1 PRGPVRLQGGSTSGR
16 RSVAVAVESFSQYR
30 RLFGGF
36 EGPGRLPFAVASFF
50 EQGGRRAYV
59 VRVVHGY
66 GDPLLD
72 AAGVARG
79 LLGGV
84 VVPVGEPALLA
95 RSEGSWGNRLR
106 AALGWSVAPHH
117 FEAAS
122 TTSLVLSAAD
132 GLPAGTLLRL
142 TLPGGARLLRFVSDV
157 IREER
162 PDSGGYR
169 WRAIFEAPSP
179 AVPEA
184 IEIVEGVLAV
194 DDGDGRIE
202 RHAGLGLSALH
213 PRWMASVLA
222 EESELVAP
230 DPSWVAGDL
239 RPVDGTRLPADPVLP
254 APEPP
259 QFGGGVDRYADVVPG
274 DFFDDGWVLGDPDPG
289 DGVHALVQLDD
300 LSSVV
305 VPDLYSPGPLVPP
318 EPLPGGEPQ
327 GSGGFEPCLHCL
339 DEPEPAPE
347 IVMPDLAG
355 LLLDPRDPMDLETI
369 TGLQLRLAGLA
380 ERLGRFIVLLDV
392 PPGLSQRQ
400 ILRWR
405 SRFATSWAAAYHPWL
420 RVSRADDR
428 RDALIRVNPSAVAAG
443 LIARQEL
450 LFGVPHGPAN
460 ALAAGVVDVD
470 ERVSPARH
478 DELHPAGVNVWLRE
492 RDGVRLTAARTL
504 ARDARYRQL
513 SVRRLMLM
521 LRRALEQQTQWMVFE
536 PNGPALR
543 GEVRNLLRLFLRQLF
558 RAGAFRGATEAEAFF
573 VRCDEE
579 LNPPRV
585 VDRGELIAEVGVA
598 PAEPMEFLVVRLARG
613 ADWTVTVEV

>member
-1 PRGPVRLQGGSTSGR
+1 
-16 RSVAVAVESFSQYR
+16 
-30 RLFGGF
+30 
-36 EGPGRLPFAVASFF
+36 
-50 EQGGRRAYV
+50 
-59 VRVVHGY
+59 
-66 GDPLLD
+66 
-72 AAGVARG
+72 
-79 LLGGV
+79 
-84 VVPVGEPALLA
+84 
-95 RSEGSWGNRLR
+95 
-106 AALGWSVAPHH
+106 
-117 FEAAS
+117 
-122 TTSLVLSAAD
+122 
-132 GLPAGTLLRL
+132 
-142 TLPGGARLLRFVSDV
+142 
-157 IREER
+157 
-162 PDSGGYR
+162 
-169 WRAIFEAPSP
+169 
-179 AVPEA
+179 
-184 IEIVEGVLAV
+184 
-194 DDGDGRIE
+194 
-202 RHAGLGLSALH
+202 
-213 PRWMASVLA
+213 
-222 EESELVAP
+222 
-230 DPSWVAGDL
+230 
-239 RPVDGTRLPADPVLP
+239 
-254 APEPP
+254 
-259 QFGGGVDRYADVVPG
+259 
-274 DFFDDGWVLGDPDPG
+274 
-289 DGVHALVQLDD
+289 
-300 LSSVV
+300 
-305 VPDLYSPGPLVPP
+305 
-318 EPLPGGEPQ
+318 
-327 GSGGFEPCLHCL
+327 
-339 DEPEPAPE
+339 
-347 IVMPDLAG
+347 MPDLAG